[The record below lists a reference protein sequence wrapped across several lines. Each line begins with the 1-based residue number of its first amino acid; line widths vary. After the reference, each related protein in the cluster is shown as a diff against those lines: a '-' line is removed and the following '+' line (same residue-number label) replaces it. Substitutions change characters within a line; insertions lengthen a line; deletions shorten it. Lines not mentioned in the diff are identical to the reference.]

1 MFARNLSKSKRM
13 SLKAMQMTN
22 SDAFVLRNRF
32 RRITIIVSVL
42 PIVPNIKQKSSEI
55 SPKSQGRGDDLA
67 VDSLHDI
74 SEFVIFSGI

>member
-1 MFARNLSKSKRM
+1 M

-67 VDSLHDI
+67 VDSLHDT